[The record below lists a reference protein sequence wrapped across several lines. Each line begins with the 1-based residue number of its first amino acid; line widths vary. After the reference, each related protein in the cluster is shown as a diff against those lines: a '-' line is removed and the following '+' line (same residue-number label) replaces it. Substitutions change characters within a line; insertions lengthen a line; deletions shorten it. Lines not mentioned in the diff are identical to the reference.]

1 MTQLDSMI
9 SGLSADVPAGQNILR
24 DVLAVA
30 RLVAAARISSAEGR
44 REDTL
49 RDLREAVRLEDALAY
64 DEPAEW
70 FFPVRHVLGMELL
83 RDGKAQDA
91 ERVYREDLVRHPGS
105 GWSLYGLMQA
115 LKTEG
120 RSADASA
127 VEVQFREA
135 WRYATISISA
145 SAF

>member
-1 MTQLDSMI
+1 MI
-9 SGLSADVPAGQNILR
+9 TGLSADVPAGQNVLG

-64 DEPAEW
+64 DEPSGW
-70 FFPVRHVLGMELL
+70 FFPVRHLLGMELL
-83 RDGKAQDA
+83 RDGNARDA
-91 ERVYREDLVRHPGS
+91 ERVYREDLERHPGT
-105 GWSLYGLMQA
+105 GWSLYGLKQA
-115 LKTEG
+115 LTAEG
-120 RSADASA
+120 RSADASV
-127 VEVQFREA
+127 VEAQFREA
-135 WRYATISISA
+135 WRHATISISA